1 MSCMRCVALATRQS
15 LHVVLCN
22 DDVLVVLL
30 LKIVACEVPL
40 QPSRPRP
47 ERIEDSE
54 QPSASVGLGPGAD
67 WDWPLPGFGG
77 GVNQSHP
84 TGGRP
89 VLCGPPQSNSSASF
103 TGFSVPR
110 LGPSQPGR
118 SGAGGSLVSLPSKP
132 VLSHQRLPVLPARW
146 SHQKSTPFGLWLP

>member
-1 MSCMRCVALATRQS
+1 MSCMRCVSFALRQS
-15 LHVVLCN
+15 LQVVLWSGW
-22 DDVLVVLL
+22 VLVALL
-30 LKIVACEVPL
+30 LKIVACEVPP
-40 QPSRPRP
+40 QPSRPSP

-67 WDWPLPGFGG
+67 WDWPLSGFGG

-84 TGGRP
+84 TVGRP

-118 SGAGGSLVSLPSKP
+118 SGAGGSLESLPSNP
-132 VLSHQRLPVLPARW
+132 VLSHHRLPLLPTR
-146 SHQKSTPFGLWLP
+146 